1 MRKHR
6 YSLWL
11 VVVVI
16 LLGITTCKP
25 KEGEMPFETIEQG
38 DYSEGYDSLKPQ
50 MVFVISQ
57 QQADLLEGLISQ
69 EALEKLAKLDFQQSF
84 AIAVFRGRKPS
95 GGYTTI
101 IERVARQGDKI
112 VVYAQF
118 WEPSPYYEVQQ
129 EATSPYHLIRVQ
141 RDGYVS
147 LETMLVLQSPL
158 ITPTPP
164 SR

>member
-1 MRKHR
+1 
-6 YSLWL
+6 
-11 VVVVI
+11 
-16 LLGITTCKP
+16 
-25 KEGEMPFETIEQG
+25 MPFETIEQG

-57 QQADLLEGLISQ
+57 QQVDLLEGLISQ